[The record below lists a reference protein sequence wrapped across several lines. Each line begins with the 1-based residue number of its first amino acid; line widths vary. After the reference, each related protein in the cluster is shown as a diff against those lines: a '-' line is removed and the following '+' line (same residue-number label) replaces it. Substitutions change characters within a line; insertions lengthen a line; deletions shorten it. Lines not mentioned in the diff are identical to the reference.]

1 MERYRVVLAAD
12 AYRYAGVRERER
24 ERERDA
30 SATLTRP
37 ITDAFEA
44 QDSLIVLFVIERTR
58 APTLYLAD
66 RVSPEV
72 LGKTWLTSIART
84 EPVT

>member
-1 MERYRVVLAAD
+1 MRRCQ
-12 AYRYAGVRERER
+12 RER

-30 SATLTRP
+30 SATLTRT

-44 QDSLIVLFVIERTR
+44 QHSLVVLFVIERTR
-58 APTLYLAD
+58 VLSNSLFS
-66 RVSPEV
+66 RSGFSPEILV
-72 LGKTWLTSIART
+72 KTWLTSIART